1 MAHNHL
7 VIKAIRRDFSLAHFA
22 IRAEKDKCLHD
33 DVEDYLTR
41 SNASL
46 DTLVDK
52 LLHNEF
58 SAKRYS
64 DPKYP
69 L

>member
-1 MAHNHL
+1 MSENHL
-7 VIKAIRRDFSLAHFA
+7 VIKAIRRDFSLAHYA

-33 DVEDYLTR
+33 DVEDFLAKTG
-41 SNASL
+41 SGL
-46 DTLVDK
+46 DALVSK
-52 LLHNEF
+52 LINNEF

-69 L
+69 Q